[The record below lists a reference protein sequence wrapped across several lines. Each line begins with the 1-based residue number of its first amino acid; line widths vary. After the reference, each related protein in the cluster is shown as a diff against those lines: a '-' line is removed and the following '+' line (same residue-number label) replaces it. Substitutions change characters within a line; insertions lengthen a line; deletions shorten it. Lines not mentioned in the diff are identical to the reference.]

1 MRTPARVFFPSGGR
15 GSAPERLTMRI
26 LRLTAPLV
34 LPAALALGA
43 APAAAQ
49 SLRGSPASID
59 RMYNHARNNDLTFFR
74 TGTGVRGA
82 AEDGDLVRMS
92 GNDDYRLSGVSY
104 PYVLA
109 STRTFV
115 QRLGAQYR
123 EVCGEKLVITSGI
136 RPTTLRLS
144 NSTDRSVHPTGMAID
159 IRKPQGGRCLAWLRE
174 TLLYLE
180 GQGVIEATEERRPP
194 HFHIAVYPG
203 PYRRY
208 VSNSGGSGESSG
220 SRSASASRPSS
231 SGSSSRSS
239 SSSSSASRGSASS
252 SSRTAA
258 ASRTTYRVRSG
269 DSLWT
274 IARRHDTT
282 VDRLREANDMRG
294 NRIVAGQV
302 LIIPAR

>member
-1 MRTPARVFFPSGGR
+1 MMQNIRTAARW
-15 GSAPERLTMRI
+15 
-26 LRLTAPLV
+26 V
-34 LPAALALGA
+34 LPAALALCA

-59 RMYNHARNNDLTFFR
+59 RMYNHARSADLTFYR

-82 AEDGDLVRMS
+82 AREGDLVRMS

-104 PYVLA
+104 PYALS

-123 EVCGEKLVITSGI
+123 EVCGEKLVITSGV
-136 RPTTLRLS
+136 RPTSLRLS

-159 IRKPQGGRCLAWLRE
+159 IRKPTGGRCLAWLRE
-174 TLLYLE
+174 TLLHLE
-180 GQGVIEATEERRPP
+180 AQGVIEATEERRPP
-194 HFHIAVYPG
+194 HFHVAVYPA

-208 VSNSGGSGESSG
+208 VSNAGGGSSSSAQ
-220 SRSASASRPSS
+220 SRSASR
-231 SGSSSRSS
+231 GSS
-239 SSSSSASRGSASS
+239 SSSSRP
-252 SSRTAA
+252 
-258 ASRTTYRVRSG
+258 SRTTYRVRSG
-269 DSLWT
+269 DSLWE

-282 VDRLREANDMRG
+282 VDRLRDANDMRS

-302 LIIPAR
+302 LIIPTR

>member
-1 MRTPARVFFPSGGR
+1 
-15 GSAPERLTMRI
+15 MRI
-26 LRLTAPLV
+26 HRLTALLV

-43 APAAAQ
+43 APGAAQ

-59 RMYNHARNNDLTFFR
+59 RMYNHARSADLTFYR

-82 AEDGDLVRMS
+82 ARDGGLVRMS

-123 EVCGEKLVITSGI
+123 GVCGEKLVVTSGI
-136 RPTTLRLS
+136 RPTSLRLA

-159 IRKPQGGRCLAWLRE
+159 IRKPRGGRCLEWLRE

-180 GQGVIEATEERRPP
+180 RQGVVEATEERRPP
-194 HFHIAVYPG
+194 HFHVAVFPA

-208 VSNSGGSGESSG
+208 VNNATGSSES
-220 SRSASASRPSS
+220 RTASRE
-231 SGSSSRSS
+231 
-239 SSSSSASRGSASS
+239 SASS
-252 SSRTAA
+252 SSGST
-258 ASRTTYRVRSG
+258 TTYRVRSG
-269 DSLWT
+269 DSLWA

-282 VDRLREANDMRG
+282 VDRLRAANDIRS

-302 LIIPAR
+302 LIIPTK

>member
-1 MRTPARVFFPSGGR
+1 M
-15 GSAPERLTMRI
+15 MRI
-26 LRLTAPLV
+26 LRRTAPWLA
-34 LPAALALGA
+34 AALALGA
-43 APAAAQ
+43 APAGAQ

-59 RMYNHARNNDLTFFR
+59 RMYSHARSADLTFYR
-74 TGTGVRGA
+74 TGVGVRGA
-82 AEDGDLVRMS
+82 AREGDLVRMS

-104 PYVLA
+104 PYALG

-123 EVCGEKLVITSGI
+123 EVCGEKLVITSGV

-144 NSTDRSVHPTGMAID
+144 NSTDRSVHPTGMAVD
-159 IRKPQGGRCLAWLRE
+159 IRKPRGGRCLAWLRE

-194 HFHIAVYPG
+194 HFHVAVYPA

-208 VSNSGGSGESSG
+208 VGNTGGSTEG
-220 SRSASASRPSS
+220 RT
-231 SGSSSRSS
+231 
-239 SSSSSASRGSASS
+239 ASRGSSPSS
-252 SSRTAA
+252 AR

-269 DSLWT
+269 DSLWE

-282 VDRLREANDMRG
+282 VDRLRAANDMRT

-302 LIIPAR
+302 LIIPTR

>member
-1 MRTPARVFFPSGGR
+1 M
-15 GSAPERLTMRI
+15 MRI
-26 LRLTAPLV
+26 LRRTAPWLA
-34 LPAALALGA
+34 AALALGA
-43 APAAAQ
+43 MPAGAQ

-59 RMYNHARNNDLTFFR
+59 RMYSHARSADLTFFR
-74 TGTGVRGA
+74 TGTGVRSA
-82 AEDGDLVRMS
+82 AREGDLVRMS

-104 PYVLA
+104 PYALG

-123 EVCGEKLVITSGI
+123 EVCGEKLVITSGV
-136 RPTTLRLS
+136 RPTTLRLA

-159 IRKPQGGRCLAWLRE
+159 IRKPRGGRCLSWLRE

-194 HFHIAVYPG
+194 HFHVAVFPA

-208 VSNSGGSGESSG
+208 VGNTGGSTEG
-220 SRSASASRPSS
+220 RTASR
-231 SGSSSRSS
+231 GSS
-239 SSSSSASRGSASS
+239 SSSSR
-252 SSRTAA
+252 
-258 ASRTTYRVRSG
+258 ASRTTYRVRNG
-269 DSLWT
+269 DSLWE

-282 VDRLREANDMRG
+282 VDRLRAANDMRT

-302 LIIPAR
+302 LIIPTR

>member
-1 MRTPARVFFPSGGR
+1 MT
-15 GSAPERLTMRI
+15 RI
-26 LRLTAPLV
+26 LRLTARWV
-34 LPAALALGA
+34 LPAALALCA

-59 RMYNHARNNDLTFFR
+59 RMYTHARANDITFYR

-82 AEDGDLVRMS
+82 ARDGDLVRMS

-104 PYVLA
+104 PYALA

-123 EVCGEKLVITSGI
+123 EVCGEKLVITSGV
-136 RPTTLRLS
+136 RPTTLRLA

-159 IRKPQGGRCLAWLRE
+159 IRRPRGGRCLSWLRE

-194 HFHIAVYPG
+194 HFHVAVFPS

-208 VSNSGGSGESSG
+208 VGNTGDAGES
-220 SRSASASRPSS
+220 RTASR
-231 SGSSSRSS
+231 GSS
-239 SSSSSASRGSASS
+239 SSSSG
-252 SSRTAA
+252 RT
-258 ASRTTYRVRSG
+258 RTTYRVRSG

-282 VDRLREANDMRG
+282 VDRLRAANDMRS

-302 LIIPAR
+302 LIIPTR

>member
-1 MRTPARVFFPSGGR
+1 M
-15 GSAPERLTMRI
+15 MRI
-26 LRLTAPLV
+26 LRLTARWV
-34 LPAALALGA
+34 LPAALALYA

-49 SLRGSPASID
+49 SLRGSRASID
-59 RMYNHARNNDLTFFR
+59 RMYSHAQSADLTFYR
-74 TGTGVRGA
+74 TGTGVRGGA
-82 AEDGDLVRMS
+82 REGDLVRMS

-136 RPTTLRLS
+136 RPTSLRLA
-144 NSTDRSVHPTGMAID
+144 NSTDRSVHPTGMAVD
-159 IRKPQGGRCLAWLRE
+159 IRRPRGGRCLSWLRE

-180 GQGVIEATEERRPP
+180 NQGVIEATEERRPP
-194 HFHIAVYPG
+194 HFHVAVFPS

-208 VSNSGGSGESSG
+208 VGSGAGEA
-220 SRSASASRPSS
+220 RTASR
-231 SGSSSRSS
+231 GESSSRS
-239 SSSSSASRGSASS
+239 
-252 SSRTAA
+252 
-258 ASRTTYRVRSG
+258 SRTTYRVRSG
-269 DSLWT
+269 DSLWE

-282 VDRLREANDMRG
+282 VDRLRSANDMRS

-302 LIIPAR
+302 LIIPTR